1 MSQLEH
7 VGKIIVDLHKDLH
20 DLRNTI
26 EASGGP
32 GSSKQAAMMHSA
44 LEQATVNLQHKA
56 REVLMRAQEE
66 QSGVAAYGKA
76 NATIRAPSEPPPAV
90 RAPPRFNEAREAYGL
105 KSSMRAQCRP
115 RRGAS
120 TGNKIHAKMTA
131 PKRLL
136 PRPNR
141 LDPLA
146 EPPSLTEADLN
157 HGLESLQRRGFIPPA
172 ADLTPALDRGFP
184 VVTQRPAPLY
194 DKRHQFL
201 RREIATAPMSTMV
214 KLDLRPLEVKPLLP
228 SENSMFMSEPA
239 SPVRALPAPEASP
252 RGLEALTDGGGA
264 NTFFTE
270 LPSITSPVPYEDD
283 TLVSDAEAQEQRE
296 TWAATTIASH
306 WKGAQ
311 ERRRFDHRVHLDG
324 AARKIQS
331 MWGVVQQLIHTRA
344 EVQRVREEERK
355 YHKRLMY
362 ELGQDW
368 FHTRQQRRVEVHI
381 CSQTTAE
388 HRRSSVVRFQPRQC
402 AQIGRVFRV
411 LDSKTDVIFVAPK
424 YLHEDILDYYAKIM
438 QFRGIKNPP
447 GRFQVVVPE
456 NGDIHDNLSLS
467 QALLCSPK
475 AMKRIKKLVGGRKAY
490 IVPTVV
496 TDKEIKLCSELGLPL
511 FGAGPKNASILAS
524 KSNAKRLVQ
533 LAELPAG
540 PWAVDIYDE
549 DEFYTSFAGLIVRH
563 PGVRTW
569 VIKIEDE
576 ESSRG
581 TAYIDI
587 NSLKAVTDLV
597 RRSRADT
604 DGTTPDDDPSLDVGA
619 VRQVLQRSLP
629 KKVVLCNRQAYASF
643 QDFMVE
649 ISRVGCII
657 QAAPENVLSY
667 TSVHIRIDPDGQTN
681 VLGTSE
687 AVMHEPFVR
696 AASWYPHTRG
706 SFEVL
711 KEVGMRMGRVLA
723 AKGLVGFTSIDV
735 VFFENPEFDHEQA
748 MQEERS
754 SSPAVI
760 GSDTPVDPE
769 LLMFNNL
776 RSPSPPCTA
785 GSESCDTPSVA
796 GGHLPELSESRQAD
810 YDLAVKLKTQGKSNG
825 KDPVSLMLGNLH
837 FGTAGPLSR
846 WACWIVDVDARM
858 TDEAATLWPLQFISQ
873 TRFEA
878 ATGDLLLVPEAPR
891 TEDQAADRTRNGTS
905 SSSQFGT
912 SEVGGSRSDRRW
924 ALVGH
929 AAHVPGLEK
938 MNYNTLFQVAKM
950 KGASFDL
957 FNNVGCTFI
966 FLDVFNALFSLAAIE
981 RSPDH
986 CIQRLAGATAAL
998 MDGISPKGIS
1008 GAKQDQARKPP
1019 PGVQTAPHE
1028 EAYDGLH
1035 IQEVQAGLRLA
1046 LRRFTDKGKKA

>member
-1 MSQLEH
+1 MSHLEH
-7 VGKIIVDLHKDLH
+7 VGKIIIDLHRDLH
-20 DLRNTI
+20 DLRSTL
-26 EASGGP
+26 EANVGP
-32 GSSKQAAMMHSA
+32 GNSKQSAIMQSA
-44 LEQATVNLQHKA
+44 LEQAEQNLKHKA
-56 REVLMRAQEE
+56 REVLLRAQEE
-66 QSGVAAYGKA
+66 SSGVAAWG
-76 NATIRAPSEPPPAV
+76 NATSTIRAPSAPPPAGK
-90 RAPPRFNEAREAYGL
+90 APPRFNEARDAYGL
-105 KSSMRAQCRP
+105 KSTMRARSRP

-120 TGNKIHAKMTA
+120 VGNKIHDKMTA

-146 EPPSLTEADLN
+146 DPPPLTQEDLDN
-157 HGLESLQRRGFIPPA
+157 GLQSLQHRGFIPPA
-172 ADLTPALDRGFP
+172 ADLTPAFERGIP

-194 DKRHQFL
+194 DKKHQFL
-201 RREIATAPMSTMV
+201 RREVATALPHSLV
-214 KLDLRPLEVKPLLP
+214 KLDLRPLEPRMLP
-228 SENSMFMSEPA
+228 SNENSIASEPA
-239 SPVRALPAPEASP
+239 SPMRALPPPAASP
-252 RGLEALTDGGGA
+252 RGLEAMTDGGG

-270 LPSITSPVPYEDD
+270 LPPISSPVPYEDGE
-283 TLVSDAEAQEQRE
+283 TFASEAEADAQRQNLAQ
-296 TWAATTIASH
+296 TLIASH

-311 ERRRFDHRVHLDG
+311 DRRRFAHRCHLDH

-331 MWGVVQQLIHTRA
+331 MWGVVQMLIQTRA

-355 YHKRLMY
+355 FHKRLMY

-381 CSQTTAE
+381 CSHTTPE
-388 HRRSSVVRFQPRQC
+388 HRRSSVVRYQPRQC
-402 AQIGRVFRV
+402 AQIGRIFRV
-411 LDSKTDVIFVAPK
+411 LDAKTDVIFVAPK

-438 QFRGIKNPP
+438 QFRGVKNPP

-456 NGDIHDNLSLS
+456 NGEMNDNLCLS
-467 QALLCSPK
+467 QALICSPK
-475 AMKRIKKLVGGRKAY
+475 AKKRIKKLVAGRKAY
-490 IVPTVV
+490 IVPNVV

-563 PGVRTW
+563 PSVRTW
-569 VIKIEDE
+569 VVKIEDE
-576 ESSRG
+576 ETSRG

-619 VRQVLQRSLP
+619 VRQELQRSLP
-629 KKVVLCNRQAYASF
+629 KKIVLCNRQAYPAF
-643 QDFMVE
+643 RDFMAE

-657 QAAPENVLSY
+657 QAAPEDVLSY

-687 AVMHEPFVR
+687 AVMHEKFVR

-711 KEVGMRMGRVLA
+711 KEVGLRMGRVLA

-735 VFFENPEFDHEQA
+735 VFFENPEFDREQA
-748 MQEERS
+748 LAEERS
-754 SSPAVI
+754 DSPAVI

-769 LLMFNNL
+769 FLMFNNL

-785 GSESCDTPSVA
+785 GSESADTPSAA
-796 GGHLPELSESRQAD
+796 GGHLPQLSESRQAD
-810 YDLAVKLKTQGKSNG
+810 YDLAVKLRSQGKSDG
-825 KDPVSLMLGNLH
+825 RDPVSLMLGNLH

-878 ATGDLLLVPEAPR
+878 ATGDLLLIPEAPR
-891 TEDQAADRTRNGTS
+891 AEDQAAGARNGNGTS
-905 SSSQFGT
+905 SSSAVAT
-912 SEVGGSRSDRRW
+912 SDANNQRSDRRW

-981 RSPDH
+981 RSPER
-986 CIQRLAGATAAL
+986 CVQRLAGAKAAL
-998 MDGISPKGIS
+998 IDGISLKGIS
-1008 GAKQDQARKPP
+1008 GSKQDNSRKPP
-1019 PGVQTAPHE
+1019 AGVQAGHHE
-1028 EAYDGLH
+1028 DAYDGLH

-1046 LRRFTDKGKKA
+1046 LRRFTDKSKKA

>member
-1 MSQLEH
+1 
-7 VGKIIVDLHKDLH
+7 
-20 DLRNTI
+20 
-26 EASGGP
+26 
-32 GSSKQAAMMHSA
+32 
-44 LEQATVNLQHKA
+44 
-56 REVLMRAQEE
+56 
-66 QSGVAAYGKA
+66 
-76 NATIRAPSEPPPAV
+76 
-90 RAPPRFNEAREAYGL
+90 
-105 KSSMRAQCRP
+105 
-115 RRGAS
+115 
-120 TGNKIHAKMTA
+120 MTA

-146 EPPSLTEADLN
+146 EPPSLTQDDLD
-157 HGLESLQRRGFIPPA
+157 HGLLSLKHRGFIPPA
-172 ADLTPALDRGFP
+172 ADLTPALERGVP

-194 DKRHQFL
+194 DKKHQFL
-201 RREIATAPMSTMV
+201 RREIATAMPHSLV
-214 KLDLRPLEVKPLLP
+214 KLDLRPLEPKTLQL
-228 SENSMFMSEPA
+228 ENSIASEPA
-239 SPVRALPAPEASP
+239 SPIRALAPPQSSP
-252 RGLEALTDGGGA
+252 RGLDALTDGDT

-270 LPSITSPVPYEDD
+270 LPSITSPLPYDD
-283 TLVSDAEAQEQRE
+283 GETLLSDSEAQEQRQ

-306 WKGAQ
+306 WKGQ
-311 ERRRFDHRVHLDG
+311 KERRVFMQRIMLES
-324 AARKIQS
+324 AARKIQG
-331 MWGVVQQLIHTRA
+331 MWGVVQQLIATRG
-344 EVQRVREEERK
+344 EVQRLREEERK

-381 CSQTTAE
+381 CSHTTPE
-388 HRRSSVVRFQPRQC
+388 HRRNAVVRFQARQS

-411 LDSKTDVIFVAPK
+411 LDAKTDVIFVAPK

-456 NGDIHDNLSLS
+456 HGDINDNLSLS

-475 AMKRIKKLVGGRKAY
+475 ALKRVKRLVGGRRAY
-490 IVPTVV
+490 IVPEVV
-496 TDKEIKLCSELGLPL
+496 TDKEIKLCSALELPL

-569 VIKIEDE
+569 VMKIEDE
-576 ESSRG
+576 AASRG

-587 NSLKAVTDLV
+587 TSMKAVTDLV
-597 RRSRADT
+597 RRSRAGT

-619 VRQVLQRSLP
+619 VRQVLQRNLP
-629 KKVVLCNRQAYASF
+629 KKIVLCNRQAYPSF
-643 QDFMVE
+643 QEFMIE

-657 QAAPENVLSY
+657 QAVPENVLSH
-667 TSVHIRIDPDGQTN
+667 TAVHIRIDPDGQTN

-687 AVMHEPFVR
+687 AVMHEPFNR

-735 VFFENPEFDHEQA
+735 VFFENPEFDQEQA
-748 MQEERS
+748 AQEERS

-769 LLMFNNL
+769 FLMFNNL
-776 RSPSPPCTA
+776 RSPSPPLTA
-785 GSESCDTPSVA
+785 GSESCDTPSAAAA
-796 GGHLPELSESRQAD
+796 GGAQMPQLSESRQAD
-810 YDLAVKLKTQGKSNG
+810 YDLAVKLRAQGKSDG
-825 KDPVSLMLGNLH
+825 QDPVSLMLGNLH

-846 WACWIVDVDARM
+846 WACWVVDVDARM
-858 TDEAATLWPLQFISQ
+858 TDESATLWPLQFISQ

-891 TEDQAADRTRNGTS
+891 PDDQARSGTS
-905 SSSQFGT
+905 SSSVIVASDGQKK
-912 SEVGGSRSDRRW
+912 DRRW

-957 FNNVGCTFI
+957 FNNVGCTFV
-966 FLDVFNALFSLAAIE
+966 FLDVFNAMFSLAAIE
-981 RSPDH
+981 RSPEH
-986 CIQRLAGATAAL
+986 CVQRLAGATAAL
-998 MDGISPKGIS
+998 IDGISLKGIS
-1008 GAKQDQARKPP
+1008 GASAKQDQARKPP
-1019 PGVQTAPHE
+1019 PGSQAGHE

-1035 IQEVQAGLRLA
+1035 IAEVQAALRLA
-1046 LRRFTDKGKKA
+1046 LRRFTDKAKKA